1 MNKRVLDINDL
12 NVGFSSYGE
21 TTKIVTDVSFHIDE
35 GETVGIVGESGCGKS
50 MTALSV
56 MRLIKCPPGYI
67 KGEITFWSCPSA
79 RCAMSGG
86 RTYP

>member
-35 GETVGIVGESGCGKS
+35 GETVGIVGESGCGKA
-50 MTALSV
+50 TT
-56 MRLIKCPPGYI
+56 MRAILNVLPSNGNVE
-67 KGEITFWSCPSA
+67 KGEILYCGEDVLK
-79 RCAMSGG
+79 MSNAKLQE
-86 RTYP
+86 

>member
-1 MNKRVLDINDL
+1 MSKRVLDINDL

-50 MTALSV
+50 MTGAVHYAPDQMPAGLHK
-56 MRLIKCPPGYI
+56 R
-67 KGEITFWSCPSA
+67 
-79 RCAMSGG
+79 
-86 RTYP
+86 